1 MKKARKWWKASLGV
15 VLCVLATTL
24 PAAAQEKENRR
35 LRRGAF
41 LGAHFVYAIPDFDIE
56 GGLTTDDPLGFEVFA
71 GYRFNRY
78 VSLEGQ
84 FLYLPNFEVREFG
97 RHLTD
102 AWALTAMPA
111 TKVYPL
117 VDVLPPWVQ
126 PYGLLGV
133 GVLVAHVDEAFFLD
147 DATDATAAFRFSG
160 GADFYLLPQLVARV
174 SGGYVV
180 GVTDLSLVGTDATPN
195 FAPITVGLEFRF

>member
-1 MKKARKWWKASLGV
+1 MKMARIRLVASLGV
-15 VLCVLATTL
+15 VLSILAGL
-24 PAAAQEKENRR
+24 SPATATEEDRR

-84 FLYLPNFEVREFG
+84 FLYLPNFDVRELG
-97 RHLTD
+97 QHLTD

-117 VDVLPPWVQ
+117 ADVLPAWVQ
-126 PYGLLGV
+126 PYGMFGV
-133 GVLVAHVDEAFFLD
+133 GVLVAHVDEVFFLD

-174 SGGYVV
+174 SGGYVL
-180 GVTDLSLVGTDATPN
+180 GVSDLSLVGIEATPN